1 MKRPSLCIAALVLG
15 LVIAVD
21 RVTHAQVVLP
31 PSISKAFEAATIP
44 LDGTTTLSFQITNP
58 NPLVALTGVAFT
70 DTLPSG
76 LVVATPSGLTG
87 SCGGVVT
94 ATEGGSSISLSGG
107 TLPPGAGAAPV
118 ACNIALF
125 VASTTAGVKN
135 NSTTVTSTNGDTG
148 NTANAS
154 ITVVA
159 PPAPVPVV
167 PTLNKS
173 GMLIFGLV
181 IAAAG
186 LLLVRKR

>member
-1 MKRPSLCIAALVLG
+1 MKRPSLRIAVLVLG

-21 RVTHAQVVLP
+21 RISYAQAVLP

-44 LDGTTTLSFQITNP
+44 LNGATTLSFQITNP
-58 NPLVALTGVAFT
+58 NLLVALTGVAFT

-87 SCGGVVT
+87 SCGGIVT
-94 ATEGGSSISLSGG
+94 ATAGASSISLSGG

-125 VASTTAGVKN
+125 VTGITAGVKN
-135 NSTTVTSTNGDTG
+135 NSTTVTSTNGGTG

-167 PTLNKS
+167 PTLNES
-173 GMLIFGLV
+173 GMLVLGLL